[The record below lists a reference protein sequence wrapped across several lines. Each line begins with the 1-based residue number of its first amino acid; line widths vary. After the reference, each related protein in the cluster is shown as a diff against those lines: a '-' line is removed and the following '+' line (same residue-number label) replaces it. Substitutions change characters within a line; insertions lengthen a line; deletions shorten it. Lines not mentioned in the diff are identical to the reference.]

1 MDNHTRS
8 ASKQLTTQEKMAQG
22 SAWMTLGN
30 IGSRLLGA
38 IYVLPWY
45 YWMGANGDKANAL
58 FGMGYNVYALFLMIS
73 TAGIP
78 AAIAKQISYYN
89 SKEEYRT
96 SQRLFFRAL
105 QLMAGF
111 GVITA
116 GIMYIAAPWLAT
128 ASGGGEEL
136 IPTMRSL
143 SVALLVFPCMSVMRG
158 YFQGNQDMKPFAIS
172 QIIEQIARVF
182 YMLLAT
188 FIIMRVVQGD
198 YTAAVTQSTFAAF
211 IGVLA
216 SVLVLVYYFQKQ
228 RVRMAVLLDMSKE
241 ETEIQTKELILST
254 IKEAIPFIIVGSGIT
269 IFKLVDQYTFVRIM
283 KGFTQYSNDQLLDM
297 MAIFGSNPD
306 KLTMVVIGLATS
318 MASTGLPLIS
328 EAVAKKDQGN
338 LAKLISNNLQLYS
351 FVMLPA
357 TFGMIVLAYP
367 LYTLF
372 YRPDALGANVLVFAC
387 ISGLVL
393 GLFMLTSS
401 MLQGMYHN
409 KEAVIF
415 FFIGLLLKFILQYP
429 AIWLFQVYGPLVSTT
444 LALGVTCWLNIRKMR
459 SKGHFNAKLTIRR
472 TVLILL
478 MTLIMLIIALIAR
491 QLFGLV
497 LSSDRKVQAFIL
509 SLLVAAVGG
518 AVYIYMALKV
528 RLAEKLLGSSMIRL
542 RKKLRIK

>member
-1 MDNHTRS
+1 MDNQTQS

-38 IYVLPWY
+38 IYILPWY

-89 SKEEYRT
+89 SREEYRT
-96 SQRLFFRAL
+96 SQRLFIRAM

-111 GVITA
+111 GVVTA
-116 GIMYIAAPWLAT
+116 GVMYIAAPWLAT
-128 ASGGGEEL
+128 ASGGGPEL

-172 QIIEQIARVF
+172 QVIEQIARVF

-188 FIIMRVVQGD
+188 FIIMKVIEGD

-216 SVLVLVYYFQKQ
+216 SVLVLAYYFKKQK
-228 RVRMAVLLDMSKE
+228 VRMDVLLDMSKE
-241 ETEIQTKELILST
+241 ETEIQTKELVLST

-269 IFKLVDQYTFVRIM
+269 IFKLVDQYTFVRTM

-328 EAVAKKDQGN
+328 EAVAKKDNSN

-351 FVMLPA
+351 FVMFPA

-372 YRPDALGANVLVFAC
+372 YRPDTLGASVLVMAC
-387 ISGLVL
+387 VSGLVL

-409 KEAVIF
+409 TEAVIF
-415 FFIGLLLKFILQYP
+415 FFIGLILKFILQYP

-444 LALGVTCWLNIRKMR
+444 LALGVTCWLNVRKMLN
-459 SKGHFNAKLTIRR
+459 KGHFNAKLTFRR
-472 TVLILL
+472 TILIFL
-478 MTLIMLIIALIAR
+478 MTMIMLVIAWIAR

-497 LSSDRKVQAFIL
+497 LSSDSKFQAFIL

-518 AVYIYMALKV
+518 GAYIYMALKV

-542 RKKLRIK
+542 REKLRIK

>member
-38 IYVLPWY
+38 IYILPWY

-116 GIMYIAAPWLAT
+116 GIMCLAAPWLAT

-372 YRPDALGANVLVFAC
+372 YRPDVLGANVLVFAC

-459 SKGHFNAKLTIRR
+459 SKGHFNAKLTMRR

-518 AVYIYMALKV
+518 AAYIYMALKV

>member
-38 IYVLPWY
+38 IYILPWY

-497 LSSDRKVQAFIL
+497 LSSDRKIQAFIL

-518 AVYIYMALKV
+518 AAYIYMALKV

>member
-38 IYVLPWY
+38 IYILPWY

-241 ETEIQTKELILST
+241 ETEIQTKELIFST

-518 AVYIYMALKV
+518 AAYIYMALKV

>member
-1 MDNHTRS
+1 MDNHTQS

-38 IYVLPWY
+38 IYILPWY

-89 SKEEYRT
+89 SREEYRT
-96 SQRLFFRAL
+96 SQRLFLRAL

-111 GVITA
+111 GVVTA

-172 QIIEQIARVF
+172 QIVEQIARVF

-188 FIIMRVVQGD
+188 FIIMRVVEGD

-228 RVRMAVLLDMSKE
+228 RVRMDVLLDMSKE
-241 ETEIQTKELILST
+241 ETEIQTKELVLST

-328 EAVAKKDQGN
+328 EAVAKKNQGN

-372 YRPDALGANVLVFAC
+372 YRPDTLGASVLVAAC
-387 ISGLVL
+387 ISGLIL

-409 KEAVIF
+409 TEAVIF

-444 LALGVTCWLNIRKMR
+444 LALGVTCWLNIRKMLT
-459 SKGHFNAKLTIRR
+459 KGHFNAKLTFRR
-472 TVLILL
+472 TVLIFL
-478 MTLIMLIIALIAR
+478 MTLIMLVIALIAR

-497 LSSDRKVQAFIL
+497 LSSDCKVQAFIL

-518 AVYIYMALKV
+518 GAYIYMALKI

>member
-1 MDNHTRS
+1 MDNQTQS

-38 IYVLPWY
+38 IYILPWY

-89 SKEEYRT
+89 SREEYRT
-96 SQRLFFRAL
+96 SQRLFIRAM

-111 GVITA
+111 GVVTA
-116 GIMYIAAPWLAT
+116 GVMYIAAPWLAT
-128 ASGGGEEL
+128 ASGGGPEL

-172 QIIEQIARVF
+172 QVIEQIARVF

-188 FIIMRVVQGD
+188 FIIMKVIEGD

-216 SVLVLVYYFQKQ
+216 SVLVLAYYFKKQK
-228 RVRMAVLLDMSKE
+228 VRMDVLLDMSKE
-241 ETEIQTKELILST
+241 ETEIQTKELVLST

-328 EAVAKKDQGN
+328 EAVAKKDNSN

-351 FVMLPA
+351 FVMFPA

-372 YRPDALGANVLVFAC
+372 YRPDTLGASVLVMAC
-387 ISGLVL
+387 VSGLVL

-409 KEAVIF
+409 TEAVIF
-415 FFIGLLLKFILQYP
+415 FFIGLILKFILQYP

-444 LALGVTCWLNIRKMR
+444 LALGVTCWLNVRKMLN
-459 SKGHFNAKLTIRR
+459 KGHFNAKLTFRR
-472 TVLILL
+472 TILIFL
-478 MTLIMLIIALIAR
+478 MTMIMLVIAWIAR

-497 LSSDRKVQAFIL
+497 LSSDSKFQAFIL

-518 AVYIYMALKV
+518 GAYIYMALKV

-542 RKKLRIK
+542 REKLRIK

>member
-38 IYVLPWY
+38 IYILPWY

>member
-1 MDNHTRS
+1 MDNHTQS

-38 IYVLPWY
+38 IYILPWY

-89 SKEEYRT
+89 SREEYRT
-96 SQRLFFRAL
+96 SQRLFLRAL

-111 GVITA
+111 GVVTA

-172 QIIEQIARVF
+172 QIVEQIARVF

-188 FIIMRVVQGD
+188 FIIMRVVEGD

-228 RVRMAVLLDMSKE
+228 RVRMDVLLDMSKE
-241 ETEIQTKELILST
+241 ETEIQTKELVLST

-283 KGFTQYSNDQLLDM
+283 KEFTQYSNDQLLDM

-318 MASTGLPLIS
+318 MASTGLP
-328 EAVAKKDQGN
+328 
-338 LAKLISNNLQLYS
+338 
-351 FVMLPA
+351 
-357 TFGMIVLAYP
+357 
-367 LYTLF
+367 
-372 YRPDALGANVLVFAC
+372 
-387 ISGLVL
+387 
-393 GLFMLTSS
+393 
-401 MLQGMYHN
+401 
-409 KEAVIF
+409 
-415 FFIGLLLKFILQYP
+415 
-429 AIWLFQVYGPLVSTT
+429 
-444 LALGVTCWLNIRKMR
+444 
-459 SKGHFNAKLTIRR
+459 FN
-472 TVLILL
+472 
-478 MTLIMLIIALIAR
+478 
-491 QLFGLV
+491 Q
-497 LSSDRKVQAFIL
+497 
-509 SLLVAAVGG
+509 
-518 AVYIYMALKV
+518 
-528 RLAEKLLGSSMIRL
+528 
-542 RKKLRIK
+542 

>member
-38 IYVLPWY
+38 IYILPWY

-89 SKEEYRT
+89 SREEYRT